1 MIKLPTELRFWVVV
15 VVDVVSVVVVV
26 IVEDDVL
33 KVVVDVVT
41 IKRTH
46 IRLLSNQGIV
56 LHEFYKRIKWKVT
69 ILE

>member
-1 MIKLPTELRFWVVV
+1 

-56 LHEFYKRIKWKVT
+56 LHEFYKRIK
-69 ILE
+69 